1 MLRISQTKNA
11 DGCVGLH
18 LEGELAGPWV
28 TEVERVCS
36 GIVKSQQPLFIDLN
50 EVSFVDREGIRL
62 LASLLV
68 QTVKLKRCSP
78 FLREQ
83 LRLSRA

>member
-1 MLRISQTKNA
+1 MGLR
-11 DGCVGLH
+11 

-28 TEVERVCS
+28 TEVGRVCN
-36 GIVKSQQPLFIDLN
+36 GVVNSQQPLFIDLK

-62 LASLLV
+62 LASLLA
-68 QTVKLKRCSP
+68 QTVELKGCSP

>member
-1 MLRISQTKNA
+1 MLRISQDKNSN
-11 DGCVGLH
+11 GWVGLR

-28 TEVERVCS
+28 AEVGRVCS
-36 GIVKSQQPLFIDLN
+36 GIVKSQQLLFIDLK

-62 LASLLV
+62 LA
-68 QTVKLKRCSP
+68 QTVELKRCSP

-83 LRLSRA
+83 LRLC

>member
-1 MLRISQTKNA
+1 MLRIWQNENG
-11 DGCVGLH
+11 DDCVGLR

-28 TEVERVCS
+28 TEVGRVCS
-36 GIVKSQQPLFIDLN
+36 DIVNSRQPLVIDLK

-68 QTVKLKRCSP
+68 QTVELKRCSP

-83 LRLSRA
+83 LRLR

>member
-1 MLRISQTKNA
+1 MLRISQNKNG
-11 DGCVGLH
+11 DGCVGLR

-28 TEVERVCS
+28 TEVGCVCRD
-36 GIVKSQQPLFIDLN
+36 IVKSQQPLSIDLK

-62 LASLLV
+62 LASLLA
-68 QTVKLKRCSP
+68 QTVELKRCSA

-83 LRLSRA
+83 LRLFRA

>member
-1 MLRISQTKNA
+1 MLRISQNENG
-11 DGCVGLH
+11 DGCVGLR

-28 TEVERVCS
+28 AEVGRVCS
-36 GIVKSQQPLFIDLN
+36 GIVQSQQPLSFDLK

-62 LASLLV
+62 LASLLA
-68 QTVKLKRCSP
+68 QTVELKRCSP

>member
-1 MLRISQTKNA
+1 MLRISQNKNGN
-11 DGCVGLH
+11 GCVGLR

-28 TEVERVCS
+28 TEVGRVCS
-36 GIVKSQQPLFIDLN
+36 GIVKSQQPLFIDLK

-62 LASLLV
+62 LTNLLA
-68 QTVKLKRCSP
+68 QTVKLKHCSP

>member
-1 MLRISQTKNA
+1 MLRISQNKNSN
-11 DGCVGLH
+11 GCVGLR

-28 TEVERVCS
+28 TELGRVCS
-36 GIVKSQQPLFIDLN
+36 GIVNNQQPLFIDLK

-62 LASLLV
+62 LARLLA
-68 QTVKLKRCSP
+68 QTVELKRCSP

-83 LRLSRA
+83 LRLSRS

>member
-1 MLRISQTKNA
+1 MLRISQNTNSN
-11 DGCVGLH
+11 GCVSLR

-28 TEVERVCS
+28 TEVGRVCS
-36 GIVKSQQPLFIDLN
+36 GIVNSRQPLFIDLK

-62 LASLLV
+62 LASLLA
-68 QTVKLKRCSP
+68 QTVELKRCSP

-83 LRLSRA
+83 LGLSRA